1 MCQIDLDL
9 TENFTALFYQQARF
23 VGGAIIVTDN
33 TTVTISHSKFEDNKA
48 EFGGAIFADNYS
60 TINLTDN
67 VLFINNFAENSGGV
81 LYSIIGIVTIN
92 ASCAFSSNK
101 AVYGVLYL
109 HKYTHNRNN

>member
-1 MCQIDLDL
+1 MSNRFGSYR
-9 TENFTALFYQQARF
+9 EFYGPGFSAGV

-48 EFGGAIFADNYS
+48 EFGGPIFNFEDDYS

-81 LYSIIGIVTIN
+81 LYSITGIVTIN
-92 ASCAFSSNK
+92 TSCTFSSNK
-101 AVYGVLYL
+101 AVYGVLS
-109 HKYTHNRNN
+109 K